1 MIQTIGTTTV
11 RVVRTP
17 QGERFAEIQPKRRK
31 SFHVPAELLPL
42 AAGKD
47 AWMRDIRL
55 RCSGCGQP
63 HKAADLGSGLYCPAC
78 VEEAERENAELDG
91 RIET

>member
-1 MIQTIGTTTV
+1 MIQTFGTTTV
-11 RVVRTP
+11 RVVRTR
-17 QGERFAEIQPKRRK
+17 QGERFAEIQPKTGK
-31 SFHVPAELLPL
+31 PYHVPAELLP

-78 VEEAERENAELDG
+78 VEEAERENAELDE
-91 RIET
+91 RAEP

>member
-1 MIQTIGTTTV
+1 MPQTIGTRTV
-11 RVVRTP
+11 RILRAKDGT
-17 QGERFAEIQPKRRK
+17 RFAEVMRQLGLTY
-31 SFHVPAELLPL
+31 HVPAELLPL

-78 VEEAERENAELDG
+78 VEDAERENAELDG
-91 RIET
+91 RSEP

>member
-1 MIQTIGTTTV
+1 MPQTIGTRTV
-11 RVVRTP
+11 RILRANDGT
-17 QGERFAEIQPKRRK
+17 RFAEVTRR
-31 SFHVPAELLPL
+31 SGLTYHVPAELLPL

-78 VEEAERENAELDG
+78 VEEAEQENAAIDR
-91 RIET
+91 RIDP